1 MAETLTKTTTL
12 TKPYDFDQ
20 VGSLLRTDALK
31 DALTRHRAGE
41 ITDAEFLTIQQAE
54 VKKIVELQH
63 EHGLHAVTDG
73 EFSRSWW
80 HLDFLWNLTNV
91 DKYDYEASYKFHGE
105 HTRTD
110 NVQITG
116 KVSEN
121 PDHPFYAA
129 FSYLQSILPAGSEA
143 KQTIPSPSLLFRDN
157 RSDRA
162 LEFYATWDEYLDDL
176 AKTYHDTVLHF
187 YELGARY
194 IQFDDTT
201 WAYLITKLNEF
212 KDDAEARAPFEKIA
226 QDSIRV
232 INQAIADLPDDLTIT
247 THICRGNFQSTF
259 LFEGGYEVVAHYLSE
274 LNYDGFFLEYDNDRS
289 GDLAPIATI
298 WNNREN
304 VKIVLGLITS
314 KFPELEGRHLVKARI
329 AEATNYVPL
338 SNLALSTQCGF
349 ASTEE
354 GNKLTDGEQWAKLDL
369 ARLIAKE
376 VWED

>member
-1 MAETLTKTTTL
+1 MTTALTNTL
-12 TKPYDFDQ
+12 TKPYAFDQ

-31 DALTRHRAGE
+31 DALARYRADE
-41 ITDAEFLTIQQAE
+41 ITVAELTVIQQAE
-54 VKKIVELQH
+54 IKKIVEQQH
-63 EHGLHAVTDG
+63 DHGLHAVTDG

-105 HTRTD
+105 KTRTD
-110 NVQITG
+110 NVEITG

-129 FSYLQSILPAGSEA
+129 FSYLQSILPEGTEA

-176 AKTYHDTVLHF
+176 AKAYHDTVLHF
-187 YELGARY
+187 YALGARY

-201 WAYLITKLNEF
+201 WAFLISKLNEF
-212 KDDAEARAPFEKIA
+212 KDDVEARAPYVKIA
-226 QDSIRV
+226 RDSVRV
-232 INQAIADLPDDLTIT
+232 INKAIADLPADLTIT

-259 LFEGGYEVVAHYLSE
+259 LFEGGYEVVAQYLGE

-298 WNNREN
+298 WHGREN

-354 GNKLTDGEQWAKLDL
+354 GNKLTDAEQWAKLDL
-369 ARLIAKE
+369 ARVIAEE
-376 VWED
+376 VWSD